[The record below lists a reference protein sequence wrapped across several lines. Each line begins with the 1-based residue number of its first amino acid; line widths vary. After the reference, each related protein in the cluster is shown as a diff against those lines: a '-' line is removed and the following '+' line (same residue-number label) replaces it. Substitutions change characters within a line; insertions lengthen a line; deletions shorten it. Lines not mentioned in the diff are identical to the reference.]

1 MQGFYLY
8 RNDRLID
15 YGEWQSGLFG
25 ENVDPHHSLA
35 KMAIDIPPKYSTWF
49 GLGPTKTNVD
59 LPIEFLRKIKI
70 KVDEKRIWGPIKNGA
85 KMSFY
90 TAFLYRYN
98 NEGKRR
104 KPPQNNQQ

>member
-35 KMAIDIPPKYSTWF
+35 KMAMIFAKIFNMVWIGSN
-49 GLGPTKTNVD
+49 KTNVD

-70 KVDEKRIWGPIKNGA
+70 KVDEKEFGA
-85 KMSFY
+85 QLKMVQKCRSIQHFFIV
-90 TAFLYRYN
+90 TIMK
-98 NEGKRR
+98 EKRR